1 MRLRDRCTL
10 TDIRTGLAVP
20 LPSKGFMVQFEHA
33 MRDRTSSRQSGTLD
47 CASATAR
54 FRTECCQFQEAVMFF
69 GDWLQR
75 REMLSPNKIA
85 RIDAINDNPPI
96 TYREGITPSWACS
109 RI

>member
-1 MRLRDRCTL
+1 
-10 TDIRTGLAVP
+10 
-20 LPSKGFMVQFEHA
+20 
-33 MRDRTSSRQSGTLD
+33 
-47 CASATAR
+47 
-54 FRTECCQFQEAVMFF
+54 MFF